1 MMNITKETISVTCP
15 HCGHSFSPHAAIH
28 ELAEGLKLT
37 CEKCGGEIAID
48 GKVLENMEQILQRL
62 GVGEAPP
69 GTKAQ
74 TRSSITHR
82 CPHCGHSFSPHAAI
96 HELAEGLKLTCE
108 KCGGEIAIDG
118 KVLENMEQI
127 LQRLGVGE
135 APPGTKAQTRS
146 SITHRCP
153 HCGATSSVAM
163 SLSELGERDK
173 IFCTKC
179 GKEIP
184 IDREKIQK
192 AQNVLAGLTEAPGDD
207 QDETFDTPVG
217 TIIVK
222 RKTLNVDMKTD
233 IGLDETA
240 GPDAGIPT
248 ADAPTPAA
256 PHSIEPRK
264 GCLGVVAIIDLL
276 TAAGLIYG
284 LFG

>member
-1 MMNITKETISVTCP
+1 MNITKETISVTCP

-69 GTKAQ
+69 GTTAQ

-82 CPHCGHSFSPHAAI
+82 CP
-96 HELAEGLKLTCE
+96 
-108 KCGGEIAIDG
+108 D
-118 KVLENMEQI
+118 
-127 LQRLGVGE
+127 
-135 APPGTKAQTRS
+135 
-146 SITHRCP
+146 
-153 HCGATSSVAM
+153 CGASSSVAM

-192 AQNVLAGLTEAPGDD
+192 AQNVLAGLTEAPDGD
-207 QDETFDTPVG
+207 QGETFDTPVG

-222 RKTLNVDMKTD
+222 RKTLNVDVKTD
-233 IGLDETA
+233 IGLDETP
-240 GPDAGIPT
+240 GPGTENHTGDIPS
-248 ADAPTPAA
+248 PTA
-256 PHSIEPRK
+256 PHSIEPRR
-264 GCLGVVAIIDLL
+264 GCFGVMVILAFFGVLVL
-276 TAAGLIYG
+276 VYG
-284 LFG
+284 FSI